1 MTARR
6 ASAGGAAALFG
17 LCSWL
22 APLALL
28 SCGPTRAAPASLA
41 EQNGRSVRLPT
52 RLGWV
57 SSERP
62 SGALPSAV
70 ALGGKASGRV
80 LMYFEF
86 AAQSPGRR
94 LLRAELVLGA
104 SGAPGESIAVE
115 VSRAEAV
122 SGELRGWSEQPRARF
137 PRISTRLSSDN
148 LPVRLDV
155 TELLRAEAKPGEPV
169 RLLLRAE
176 PDAAE
181 PLLIETGAA
190 GGAAPRLE
198 AYWE

>member
-1 MTARR
+1 V
-6 ASAGGAAALFG
+6 GV
-17 LCSWL
+17 
-22 APLALL
+22 
-28 SCGPTRAAPASLA
+28 A
-41 EQNGRSVRLPT
+41 EQNGRSVLMPV

-86 AAQSPGRR
+86 APQSPGPR
-94 LLRAELVLGA
+94 LLRAELVLSA

-115 VSRAEAV
+115 LSRAEAV
-122 SGELRGWSEQPRARF
+122 PGELLRWSDQPRARY
-137 PRISTRLSSDN
+137 PRLASRLTSGSVP
-148 LPVRLDV
+148 LRLDV
-155 TELLRAEAKPGEPV
+155 TELLRAETRPGEPV

-181 PLLIETGAA
+181 PLLVETGAA

-198 AYWE
+198 SYFE

>member
-1 MTARR
+1 MA
-6 ASAGGAAALFG
+6 AGRGWSRGAAPFFRLCLALVLLG
-17 LCSWL
+17 CAPARPL
-22 APLALL
+22 PLAM
-28 SCGPTRAAPASLA
+28 A
-41 EQNGRSVRLPT
+41 EKNDRSVLLPT

-86 AAQSPGRR
+86 AATSQARR
-94 LLRAELVLGA
+94 LLRAELVLGV
-104 SGAPGESIAVE
+104 SGAPGMAIAVE
-115 VSRAEAV
+115 LSRAEPVAGAMR
-122 SGELRGWSEQPRARF
+122 SWSEQPRARY
-137 PRISTRLSSDN
+137 PRISARLSSDSVP
-148 LPVRLDV
+148 LRLDV
-155 TELLRAEAKPGEPV
+155 TELLRAESKPNEPV

-181 PLLIETGAA
+181 PLLVETGAA

-198 AYWE
+198 AYWD